1 MKRSKDFTDIE
12 KAAILASLREAT
24 RSADVAMKFDTSVHV
39 IAAIKSAARERAKK
53 VSPKKVEV
61 LLELENALLKDEV
74 AMLTARVEK
83 LRAAVVA
90 LA

>member
-1 MKRSKDFTDIE
+1 
-12 KAAILASLREAT
+12 
-24 RSADVAMKFDTSVHV
+24 MKFDTSVHI
-39 IAAIKSAARERAKK
+39 IATIKRAARERAKK

-61 LLELENALLKDEV
+61 SLELDNALLKDEV